1 MDQKPRLKRI
11 QTRWRPAGLIL
22 NRQVSPPPIVFLMD
36 FVRCTGEAHQVSN
49 RISQLTWVQSRTVA
63 LLIFFLTCCIWT
75 HTAEARLNLPQVRQ
89 VIQLGDDAKA
99 AAQDYFSRQLPHDGA
114 ELPASLQASL
124 LRSLPENLA
133 STCGILLEEWAGE
146 RGQSS
151 SFWRVRLLHHQSH
164 RVWLALRCGSR
175 LQDMARYYD
184 ERLALLHL
192 NTSSLELLPLGPDT
206 EDDEGVYSLQFS
218 KRLVLKNAEGFSF
231 HVGIGNNPCC
241 DGPES
246 RSQERLI
253 VFADTAHGTFESLS
267 VITAR
272 DDSSHSDDPEIDT
285 ETTYRAD
292 VNFEHDSNSFVTAA
306 SAAFHETVKDIT
318 WESGKARAH
327 TASERSG
334 TLRFRWNPT
343 IFKFEKIQ

>member
-1 MDQKPRLKRI
+1 MDQKLRLGRV
-11 QTRWRPAGLIL
+11 QTRWRPDISIL
-22 NRQVSPPPIVFLMD
+22 NRQISPPPVVFFRD
-36 FVRCTGEAHQVSN
+36 IFPCAREAHQLSN
-49 RISQLTWVQSRTVA
+49 RISQSTWVQSRAVA
-63 LLIFFLTCCIWT
+63 LLIFLLTCCIWT
-75 HTAEARLNLPQVRQ
+75 HPAEARLNLPQVHQ
-89 VIQLGDDAKA
+89 VVQLGDDAKA
-99 AAQDYFSRQLPHDGA
+99 AAKDYFSRQLPQERA
-114 ELPASLQASL
+114 ELPATLQASL
-124 LRSLPENLA
+124 LGSLSENFTSA
-133 STCGILLEEWAGE
+133 CGTLLEAWAGE

-151 SFWRVRLLHHQSH
+151 SFWRVRLLNHQGD

-218 KRLVLKNAEGFSF
+218 KRLALKNAEGFSF
-231 HVGIGNNPCC
+231 HVGISNNPCC

-253 VFADTAHGTFESLS
+253 VFADTPHGTFESLS

-272 DDSSHSDDPEIDT
+272 DDSSHSDDPEIDI
-285 ETTYRAD
+285 ETTYRAR
-292 VNFEHDSNSFVTAA
+292 VNFEHDSNSFITAA
-306 SAAFHETVKDIT
+306 SAAFRETVKDIT

-327 TASERSG
+327 TASDRSG
-334 TLRFRWNPT
+334 TLRFRWNAT
-343 IFKFEKIQ
+343 TFRFIKIQ